1 VRLSDSSS
9 APGKYSHGYV
19 ARTPLSPIS
28 LQVDKNVTVTAGETA
43 HMNCNAQ
50 NLGEFTV
57 SWIRGSDTRV
67 LSVGSVLFSS
77 DIRYQIGSGNH
88 PGFGPSVWTLQ
99 IRNVSRTDE
108 GWYECQVN
116 TDPKISNTS
125 HLYLLPSRPRWSFDR
140 DRVKVGEEDGGSQ
153 WRGPVGRLLTEMN
166 TSDNSISNTALR
178 GPGQRASAASV
189 AFTDVME
196 TTELSTK
203 KTVAAASTV
212 ESEDTAEALAS
223 RVSVSSSIT
232 PPSVALVLIGAIY
245 LQSAPRIDT

>member
-1 VRLSDSSS
+1 
-9 APGKYSHGYV
+9 
-19 ARTPLSPIS
+19 
-28 LQVDKNVTVTAGETA
+28 
-43 HMNCNAQ
+43 
-50 NLGEFTV
+50 
-57 SWIRGSDTRV
+57 
-67 LSVGSVLFSS
+67 VGSVLFSS

-178 GPGQRASAASV
+178 GPGQRASAALV

-203 KTVAAASTV
+203 RTVAAASAV
-212 ESEDTAEALAS
+212 DSH
-223 RVSVSSSIT
+223 
-232 PPSVALVLIGAIY
+232 
-245 LQSAPRIDT
+245 